1 MCSALFFVSPS
12 LLDATNAWIP
22 PLQIAGRETF
32 WPIAALLF
40 PQCAV
45 VVQPGVDG
53 RPAAAT
59 DAHFPKGCVESVPP
73 PVTRCELPLSG
84 VIFGMDDS
92 R

>member
-1 MCSALFFVSPS
+1 MLGTFFVSPS

-40 PQCAV
+40 LLRPPTLTSQRV
-45 VVQPGVDG
+45 VSK
-53 RPAAAT
+53 A
-59 DAHFPKGCVESVPP
+59 SPP
-73 PVTRCELPLSG
+73 PVTRCELLLSG